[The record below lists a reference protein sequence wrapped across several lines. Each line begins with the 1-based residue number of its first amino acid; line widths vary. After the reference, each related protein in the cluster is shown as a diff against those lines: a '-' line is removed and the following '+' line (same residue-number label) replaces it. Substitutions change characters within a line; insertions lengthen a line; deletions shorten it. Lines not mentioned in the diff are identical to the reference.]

1 MKKVLLTL
9 AAFAAVSVA
18 NAQQLYNYFDPADCD
33 ANGWLW
39 FDTQAKIDKYLGYY
53 DPELLKTPAVLAS
66 PKLYMMDALCETE
79 PGINDPTFGDPT
91 IKGYNAEGVQGGEG
105 SRTGALVLAAGSSSL
120 GTKGDGGSFIVWL
133 PDCAQMDLELSQDY
147 DVIAPA
153 ICGGLGWSEYL
164 DLNSIK
170 DYKVFGSWAKPLSRT
185 FTLSWMNIQNL
196 ENTSEEVTCHKIG
209 QPLGQKV
216 TAQIRQNINTEMLIH
231 GIRILQYTDNGH
243 PFNPGSGVAGIEADE
258 NAPVEFFN
266 MQGMK
271 VSGNEPGMYI
281 RRQGSKTAKVIV
293 K

>member
-53 DPELLKTPAVLAS
+53 DPELLKTPAELAS
-66 PKLYMMDALCETE
+66 PKLYMIDALCESE
-79 PGINDPTFGDPT
+79 PGVSDPTFGDAT

-120 GTKGDGGSFIVWL
+120 GTNGDGGSFIAWL
-133 PDCAQMDLELSQDY
+133 PDCAQMDMEISQDY
-147 DVIAPA
+147 NVIAPA
-153 ICGGLGWSEYL
+153 IMGAMGWKEDV
-164 DLNSIK
+164 DLNNIK
-170 DYKVFGSWAKPLSRT
+170 DYKVFGSWVKPLSRT
-185 FTLSWMNIQNL
+185 FTLSWMNIQNI
-196 ENTSEEVTCHKIG
+196 ENTDDVACHKIG

-216 TAQIRQNINTEMLIH
+216 TAKIRQNINTEMLIH

-243 PFNPGSGVAGIEADE
+243 PFTPGSGVAGIESDDAT
-258 NAPVEFFN
+258 APVEFFN

-281 RRQGSKTAKVIV
+281 RRQGSKTTKVVI

>member
-1 MKKVLLTL
+1 MKKVLLTI

-53 DPELLKTPAVLAS
+53 DPELLKTPAELAS
-66 PKLYMMDALCETE
+66 PKLYMIDALCESE
-79 PGINDPTFGDPT
+79 PGVSDPTFGDAT

-105 SRTGALVLAAGSSSL
+105 SRTGALVLAAGSTER
-120 GTKGDGGSFIVWL
+120 GTKDDGGSFIVWL
-133 PDCAQMDLELSQDY
+133 PDCAQLDLEISQDY
-147 DVIAPA
+147 DLIAPGLY
-153 ICGGLGWSEYL
+153 GGLGWIEDV
-164 DLNSIK
+164 DLNVIK
-170 DYKVFGSWAKPLSRT
+170 SYKDWGMISKPLSRT
-185 FTLSWMNIQNL
+185 YTYSWTNIQDL
-196 ENTSEEVTCHKIG
+196 ENTGDVTCHKIG

-216 TAQIRQNINTEMLIH
+216 TAKVRQNVSTEMLIH

-243 PFNPGSGVAGIEADE
+243 PFTPGSGVSGIEADDA

-266 MQGMK
+266 MQGVK

>member
-1 MKKVLLTL
+1 MKKVLLTI

-53 DPELLKTPAVLAS
+53 DPELLKTPAELAS
-66 PKLYMMDALCETE
+66 PKLYMIDALCESE

-120 GTKGDGGSFIVWL
+120 GSAGDGGSFIVWL

-147 DVIAPA
+147 DVIAPGLL
-153 ICGGLGWSEYL
+153 GGMGWVEDV
-164 DLNSIK
+164 DLNVIK
-170 DYKVFGSWAKPLSRT
+170 DYKVLGSWVKPLSRT
-185 FTLSWMNIQNL
+185 YTYSWMNMQNL
-196 ENTSEEVTCHKIG
+196 ENANEVTCHKIG

-216 TAQIRQNINTEMLIH
+216 TAKIRQNINTEMLIH

>member
-1 MKKVLLTL
+1 MKKVLLTI

-53 DPELLKTPAVLAS
+53 DPELLKTPAELAS
-66 PKLYMMDALCETE
+66 PKLYMIDALCESE
-79 PGINDPTFGDPT
+79 PGVSDPTFGDAT

-120 GTKGDGGSFIVWL
+120 GTNGDGGSFIVWL
-133 PDCAQMDLELSQDY
+133 PDCAQMDMEISQEY
-147 DVIAPA
+147 NVIAPA
-153 ICGGLGWSEYL
+153 LMGGLGWKEDV
-164 DLNSIK
+164 DLNNIK
-170 DYKVFGSWAKPLSRT
+170 DYKKFGIFMKPLSET
-185 FTLSWMNIQNL
+185 YTYTWMNIQNV
-196 ENTSEEVTCHKIG
+196 ENSGEVQCHKIG

-216 TAQIRQNINTEMLIH
+216 TAKVRQNVSTEMLIH